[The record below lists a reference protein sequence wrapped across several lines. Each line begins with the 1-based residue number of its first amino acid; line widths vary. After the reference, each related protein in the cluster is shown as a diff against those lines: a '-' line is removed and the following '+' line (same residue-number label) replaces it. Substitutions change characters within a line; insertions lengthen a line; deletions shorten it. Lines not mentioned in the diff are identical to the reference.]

1 MRAELAAVRAFRSR
15 NLTARDERSAML
27 LNSTGRPEFRVA
39 AEALNP
45 PELAWRLD
53 PVAWGRERAHLETW
67 SKQQEI
73 FRSVVENPKTAVH
86 SSHAVGK
93 SFSAAFVACW
103 WLDVHPAGEAF
114 VLTCYTDDTEV
125 LTKDGWKFFRDV
137 KVGPTG
143 DLFATRRIGSG
154 EFEWQHAT
162 RSYTAPWDGEIVD
175 VKGRS
180 LHLRV
185 TGNHRMLTQWSAYK
199 DGVRTIG
206 ETIKRADSIGPR
218 GAQLPALS
226 AWDGKTPETVTFGR
240 YTWSTE
246 DFAAFLGAWIAEGS
260 LGAESTRVRGRRY
273 KNNPVGSVSHD
284 GGPITITQL
293 PATKGYEPYRKLLI
307 KILGREPMRSG
318 NSWKFNCK
326 ELYYYL
332 RDLGKAHEKYI
343 PRDVK
348 DWGSHALDVLL
359 RYYLLGDGWSQDH
372 QGVKR
377 TSTSWRSCTV
387 SKRLA
392 DDLQE
397 IAQKT
402 GRYATIRKRSPR
414 DGGTFDNDRKILAKD
429 CRDVYYMIFGE
440 TRARG
445 VKTSRSHYTG
455 DVRCVSV
462 PNEILY
468 VRRGGSPI
476 WCGNTAPTDVQV
488 KAILWRE
495 INRLHQKIGLRG
507 RTNLSEWYVGNEL
520 VALGRK
526 PSEHNPTGMQGVH
539 ARHFLTVIDEGCGVP
554 KTLWD
559 AASTLAA
566 NEYGRMLAIGNP
578 DDPRS
583 EFARVCGP
591 DSGWN
596 VIHIGT
602 LDTPNFTGE
611 PVSRSLAEMLPS
623 RSWYEDRK
631 KAWGEY
637 SALFVSKVMGHF
649 PTEDNPYTTVPFA
662 WASRCR
668 YLELAQEPPVEA
680 GIDVGAGGDRTVVY
694 ERRGP
699 VAGRV
704 ETFRDADPMRTIGR
718 LVGKVNEWGVQK
730 IKVDVIGIGWALY
743 GRLRELS
750 SVHNPAGARN
760 GETTHGAEVVPVN
773 FAASPT
779 SDGAKQFVNLRAQVW
794 WTIGREYSRL
804 GRWDLTTVDDDTIAE
819 LTSPAYEIMDSQG
832 RIKIEAKDKVRDRLG
847 RSPDTADAL
856 LLAFWEVDYG
866 GAVSPGVGGTGGMA
880 TTDLLKNIKPV

>member
-27 LNSTGRPEFRVA
+27 LNSTGRPEFQVA

-53 PVAWGRERAHLETW
+53 PVAWAQKRAHMEIW

-73 FRSVVENPKTAVH
+73 IRSVVAHPKTAVH
-86 SSHAVGK
+86 SSHSVGK
-93 SFSAAFVACW
+93 SLIAALTACW
-103 WLDVHPAGEAF
+103 WIDVHPPGEAF
-114 VLTCYTDDTEV
+114 VLST
-125 LTKDGWKFFRDV
+125 
-137 KVGPTG
+137 GPT
-143 DLFATRRIGSG
+143 DI
-154 EFEWQHAT
+154 
-162 RSYTAPWDGEIVD
+162 
-175 VKGRS
+175 
-180 LHLRV
+180 
-185 TGNHRMLTQWSAYK
+185 
-199 DGVRTIG
+199 
-206 ETIKRADSIGPR
+206 
-218 GAQLPALS
+218 
-226 AWDGKTPETVTFGR
+226 
-240 YTWSTE
+240 
-246 DFAAFLGAWIAEGS
+246 
-260 LGAESTRVRGRRY
+260 
-273 KNNPVGSVSHD
+273 
-284 GGPITITQL
+284 
-293 PATKGYEPYRKLLI
+293 
-307 KILGREPMRSG
+307 
-318 NSWKFNCK
+318 
-326 ELYYYL
+326 
-332 RDLGKAHEKYI
+332 
-343 PRDVK
+343 
-348 DWGSHALDVLL
+348 
-359 RYYLLGDGWSQDH
+359 
-372 QGVKR
+372 
-377 TSTSWRSCTV
+377 
-387 SKRLA
+387 
-392 DDLQE
+392 
-397 IAQKT
+397 
-402 GRYATIRKRSPR
+402 
-414 DGGTFDNDRKILAKD
+414 
-429 CRDVYYMIFGE
+429 
-440 TRARG
+440 
-445 VKTSRSHYTG
+445 
-455 DVRCVSV
+455 
-462 PNEILY
+462 
-468 VRRGGSPI
+468 
-476 WCGNTAPTDVQV
+476 QV

-495 INRLHQKIGLRG
+495 INKIHAKLGLRG
-507 RTNLSEWYVGNEL
+507 RTNLSEWYIGNEL

-526 PSEHNPTGMQGVH
+526 PSEHNPTGLHGIH
-539 ARHFLTVIDEGCGVP
+539 NRYFLTVIDEGCGVP

-631 KAWGEY
+631 KAWGED

-649 PTEDNPYTTVPFA
+649 PTEDDPFTTVPFA

-668 YLELAQEPPVEA
+668 YLELAQGTPVEA
-680 GIDVGAGGDRTVVY
+680 GVDVGAGGDRTVIY

-699 VAGRV
+699 VAGRM

-718 LVGKVNEWGVQK
+718 LVDRINEWGVRK

-750 SVHNPAGARN
+750 SVHNHAGARN
-760 GETTHGAEVVPVN
+760 GETTHSAEVVPVN
-773 FAASPT
+773 FSASPT

-880 TTDLLKNIKPV
+880 TMDLLKNIKPV